1 MPRFLMLVLLP
12 ALLGFSACGIRINLG
27 GEGGEATTSIGGG
40 NGGIFRSV
48 NHGETFEQRVFVE
61 KTKKGDLTIGNTNIL
76 SLVFYP
82 ADSRVIYAGTRE
94 HGAFRTANGGEQWS
108 PFFSSKGS
116 INSIAP
122 HPINGQLVYVAQGNS
137 LYKTEDSGTNWTR
150 VYLDAAPNQSITTV
164 ATHSSLREVV
174 YLGTSDGRVL
184 KSDDGGKNWQSLN
197 NFKNRVLAI
206 LLQKLT
212 PGRVYV
218 VLATNGIQRS
228 EDGGQFW
235 DEVTEGLQKYS
246 GGKNIRQ
253 VALLPGGEQDLL
265 LLATDYGLIRSTD
278 GGLSYEAIEMLTPP
292 NNAPITS
299 LVASPKNGREI
310 YYAANGVLYRTLNG
324 GQEWTT
330 KSLPTARAATALLVD
345 FFNPQILYLGAAR
358 IDKK

>member
-1 MPRFLMLVLLP
+1 MLVLLP

-27 GEGGEATTSIGGG
+27 GDGGETATSVSGG
-40 NGGIFRSV
+40 NGGVFRSA
-48 NHGETFEQRVFVE
+48 NRGETFEQRVFVE
-61 KTKKGDLTIGNTNIL
+61 KIKKGDLTIGNTNIL

-94 HGAFRTANGGEQWS
+94 NGAFRTANGGEQWS

-116 INSIAP
+116 IISISP
-122 HPINGQLVYVAQGNS
+122 HPMSSQLVYVAQENS
-137 LYKTEDSGTNWTR
+137 LYKTEDGGVNWAR
-150 VYLDAAPNQSITTV
+150 VYLDAAPNQSITAV
-164 ATHSSLREVV
+164 VTHPSLREVV

-184 KSDDGGKNWQSLN
+184 KSDNGGKNWQSLN

-218 VLATNGIQRS
+218 VLATNGIHRS
-228 EDGGQFW
+228 EDHGQFW
-235 DEVTEGLQKYS
+235 DEVTEGLQRYN

-253 VALLPGGEQDLL
+253 AVLLPGGEQDLL

-292 NNAPITS
+292 NSTPITS
-299 LVASPKNGREI
+299 LAVSPRNGREI
-310 YYAANGVLYRTLNG
+310 YYAANGVLYRTLDDG
-324 GQEWTT
+324 KEWTT
-330 KSLPTARAATALLVD
+330 KSLPTTRAATALLVD
-345 FFNPQILYLGAAR
+345 FFNSQILYLGAAR